1 MEFNKAYKREE
12 YLSFL
17 RVNFL
22 PDDFQQEISPVENP
36 VQFQYTQQVTRLG
49 ECESLGL
56 VVYEVRHSSK
66 HDARVGLTKEAFRL
80 LADEFCERALV
91 FFVPEDDDSNYR
103 FSLIEITLDQS
114 ETSSRVS
121 RRYSNPHRYSYY
133 LGKGIAYYTPNK
145 YLNEYGRVVNVEDLR
160 NRFSV
165 EVLTKAF
172 YQELSDWYAWAIMV
186 VRFPNDLTTLEDNQ
200 KYNSEAMIRL
210 ITRLIFVWFLKQR
223 HLVPDLHLMT

>member
-1 MEFNKAYKREE
+1 MEFNKAYNREE

-22 PDDFQQEISPVENP
+22 PDDFQQEISSVENP
-36 VQFQYTQQVTRLG
+36 IHFQYTQQVTRLG

-91 FFVPEDDDSNYR
+91 LFVPEDDNSNYR

-114 ETSSRVS
+114 EESSRIS
-121 RRYSNPHRYSYY
+121 RRYSNPHRYSY
-133 LGKGIAYYTPNK
+133 
-145 YLNEYGRVVNVEDLR
+145 
-160 NRFSV
+160 
-165 EVLTKAF
+165 
-172 YQELSDWYAWAIMV
+172 
-186 VRFPNDLTTLEDNQ
+186 
-200 KYNSEAMIRL
+200 
-210 ITRLIFVWFLKQR
+210 FLY
-223 HLVPDLHLMT
+223 P